1 MFKQRRSLLKS
12 AAAGA
17 TLGLLPGVGA
27 LGQAN
32 YPSRPVRFVVPYP
45 PGGGTDVIARIA
57 QTRIAESL
65 GQQVIIENRGGAGGS
80 IGTDVVAKSAADG
93 YTVLFTLSSHTI
105 NAAIYPKLPFN
116 TERDFVAISQVASLP
131 QILVAHPDYPVRNAQ
146 DVVKLARSKPGT
158 VLYASV
164 GNGTPGHLA
173 GELMALTA
181 GVQMTHVPY
190 RGGGPA
196 VADVL
201 ANQMSL
207 LWVSIP
213 AAAAQ
218 VKSGKLR
225 PIAVSTL
232 KRAAG
237 FADVPT
243 MAEQG
248 FPGFEV
254 DSWYAMFAP
263 AKTPA
268 PIIDRL
274 HKAAVF
280 ACAQADVRE
289 KFMQQGAEAVG
300 GSPADLERIVK
311 AEIVKWAKLAKDAGI
326 KAD

>member
-1 MFKQRRSLLKS
+1 MSNQRRKILKS
-12 AAAGA
+12 AVAGSALSMVPGAALMA
-17 TLGLLPGVGA
+17 
-27 LGQAN
+27 QAG
-32 YPSRPVRFVVPYP
+32 YPSRPIRFVVPYP

-57 QTRIAESL
+57 QPRIAENL
-65 GQQVIIENRGGAGGS
+65 GQQIIIDNRGGAGGS
-80 IGTDVVAKSAADG
+80 IGTDAVAKASPDG

-105 NAAIYPKLPFN
+105 NAALYAKLPFN
-116 TERDFVAISQVASLP
+116 TEKDFVAISQIASLP

-146 DVVKLARSKPGT
+146 DVVKLAKAKPGT
-158 VLYASV
+158 VMYASV

-173 GELMALTA
+173 GEMMALISGTR
-181 GVQMTHVPY
+181 MIHVPY

-196 VADVL
+196 VADTL
-201 ANQMSL
+201 ANQISM

-213 AAAAQ
+213 AAANH

-237 FADVPT
+237 FPDVPT

-248 FPGFEV
+248 FAGFEV

-263 AKTPA
+263 AKTPTA
-268 PIIDRL
+268 IVDRL

-300 GSPADLERIVK
+300 GTPENLEKIVK
-311 AEIVKWAKLAKDAGI
+311 AEIIKYSKLAKDVGLKI
-326 KAD
+326 D

>member
-1 MFKQRRSLLKS
+1 MLKQRRSLMKS

-17 TLGLLPGVGA
+17 ALGLLPGVGA
-27 LGQAN
+27 FGQAS

-201 ANQMSL
+201 ANQISL
-207 LWVSIP
+207 LLGLNPRGGS
-213 AAAAQ
+213 
-218 VKSGKLR
+218 SGQERK
-225 PIAVSTL
+225 VT
-232 KRAAG
+232 
-237 FADVPT
+237 ADC
-243 MAEQG
+243 
-248 FPGFEV
+248 
-254 DSWYAMFAP
+254 S
-263 AKTPA
+263 
-268 PIIDRL
+268 L
-274 HKAAVF
+274 H
-280 ACAQADVRE
+280 AQAGGGLRRCPHHG
-289 KFMQQGAEAVG
+289 GAG
-300 GSPADLERIVK
+300 LSGF
-311 AEIVKWAKLAKDAGI
+311 
-326 KAD
+326 

>member
-1 MFKQRRSLLKS
+1 
-12 AAAGA
+12 
-17 TLGLLPGVGA
+17 
-27 LGQAN
+27 
-32 YPSRPVRFVVPYP
+32 
-45 PGGGTDVIARIA
+45 
-57 QTRIAESL
+57 
-65 GQQVIIENRGGAGGS
+65 
-80 IGTDVVAKSAADG
+80 
-93 YTVLFTLSSHTI
+93 
-105 NAAIYPKLPFN
+105 
-116 TERDFVAISQVASLP
+116 VASLP

-201 ANQMSL
+201 ANQISL

-268 PIIDRL
+268 PIVDRL

-311 AEIVKWAKLAKDAGI
+311 AEIVKWTKLAKDAGI